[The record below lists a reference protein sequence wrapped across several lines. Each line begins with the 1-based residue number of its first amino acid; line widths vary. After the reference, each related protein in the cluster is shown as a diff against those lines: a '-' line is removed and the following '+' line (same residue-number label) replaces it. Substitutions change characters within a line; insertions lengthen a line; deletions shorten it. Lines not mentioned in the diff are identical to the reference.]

1 MSWVLFIRV
10 QFWEGQRYLQQPVK
24 RGATLFLRRYR
35 VNFRPRYVTKYK
47 MVTQLEWKCC
57 PGFRGADCQEGPRDP
72 TKTPRPTPARP
83 RNSLKRPTGNFLPVL
98 GRAWAPLSFPVLF
111 EQQDL
116 RFTLLSSPR
125 SSKNTNICLQ
135 YIHVAHKCICRSS
148 SNWKTNFASK
158 RLH

>member
-98 GRAWAPLSFPVLF
+98 GCAWAPLSFPISSHLIPSFLVHYNPAIPFGSLTQPDYLTLGQFPLNRRNVTHLF
-111 EQQDL
+111 
-116 RFTLLSSPR
+116 T
-125 SSKNTNICLQ
+125 
-135 YIHVAHKCICRSS
+135 
-148 SNWKTNFASK
+148 
-158 RLH
+158 